1 MSKRAG
7 YADVEIRILERQE
20 QGYPVEITVDDAQEF
35 PRGYLDPSFL
45 PWHSEDDPERDGQRI
60 FQWLFNDERLRA
72 AWVEVRGAQPLRRV
86 RLRIDAAAPELH
98 ALPWELLHEAHAD
111 QTPIALA
118 ASGSTPFSRY
128 LAGTWQ
134 PGGPILKRPIR
145 ILVVIPEPKDFAT
158 YGLEAFDTEAE
169 WRNLQES
176 VSGLANEGVVE
187 LVRLGAP
194 SGAGFSIRD
203 REGNQVT
210 VGVSTTPPATFSA
223 LEAALKQG
231 YHILHFVGH
240 GAFDPQTGTALIVM
254 ANEQNEVEFI
264 RDADF
269 SAMLARLLAATDQRQ
284 DDKLRLVYLDSCA
297 TATRD
302 TGDAFRGFAPALVRT
317 GVPAVVAM
325 QDLIEV
331 TSGQAFSGAFYRQLL
346 QHGQVDLACNEARGA
361 LLTAQLPGAEIP
373 VLFMRLRNG
382 LLFGQR
388 GQILSD
394 QASSFWN
401 TLLDNIANGECTPF
415 LGPGLTADFL
425 PTPAEIAEEL
435 ALSNSYPFLDHRDLP
450 SVAQFIGTTDLRR
463 LLREVQRITADGFR
477 RRLGLKPDGRVG
489 RQRLTEVITAA
500 DWSQVCQQLVENE
513 IHHQLADL
521 RLPLYITT
529 NQDNFMALALEAR
542 LGHPTRRI
550 LVDWRTARQ
559 QIGRPQYNLDPPA
572 SPDDPVVLHLFG
584 SLGDDQELLSVVLT
598 EDDHL
603 DYLARIARD
612 YEYLLPTDVT
622 SALASTT
629 LLFLGYHIDDLALKV
644 ILRGLL
650 TNLDLER
657 WGMLHVAVQ
666 VEADTAED
674 AKQNEVIRYFERY
687 FSRSKIDVY
696 WGSAHQF
703 VSDLA
708 TRWQEYQ
715 HG

>member
-1 MSKRAG
+1 
-7 YADVEIRILERQE
+7 
-20 QGYPVEITVDDAQEF
+20 
-35 PRGYLDPSFL
+35 
-45 PWHSEDDPERDGQRI
+45 
-60 FQWLFNDERLRA
+60 
-72 AWVEVRGAQPLRRV
+72 
-86 RLRIDAAAPELH
+86 
-98 ALPWELLHEAHAD
+98 
-111 QTPIALA
+111 
-118 ASGSTPFSRY
+118 
-128 LAGTWQ
+128 
-134 PGGPILKRPIR
+134 
-145 ILVVIPEPKDFAT
+145 
-158 YGLEAFDTEAE
+158 
-169 WRNLQES
+169 
-176 VSGLANEGVVE
+176 
-187 LVRLGAP
+187 
-194 SGAGFSIRD
+194 
-203 REGNQVT
+203 
-210 VGVSTTPPATFSA
+210 
-223 LEAALKQG
+223 
-231 YHILHFVGH
+231 
-240 GAFDPQTGTALIVM
+240 M
-254 ANEQNEVEFI
+254 ANERNEVELI
-264 RDADF
+264 RDTDF

-302 TGDAFRGFAPALVRT
+302 TGDAFRGFAPALVRA

-331 TSGQAFSGAFYRQLL
+331 RSGQAFSSAFYRQLL

-361 LLTAQLPGAEIP
+361 LLTARLPGAEIP

-435 ALSNSYPFLDHRDLP
+435 ALSNGYPFRDRRDLP
-450 SVAQFIGTTDLRR
+450 SVAQFIGTTDTRR

-477 RRLGLKPDGRVG
+477 RRLGLKVDGRAG
-489 RQRLTEVITAA
+489 RQRLTEVIAA
-500 DWSQVCQQLVENE
+500 AHWSQVCRQLVENE
-513 IHHQLADL
+513 IHHQLAEL

-529 NQDNFMALALEAR
+529 NQDNFMALALAAR
-542 LGHPTRRI
+542 LGHSARRI
-550 LVDWRTARQ
+550 LVDWRSPARQ
-559 QIGRPQYNLDPPA
+559 QIGRPQYNLNPPA

-603 DYLARIARD
+603 DYLAHIARD

-629 LLFLGYHIDDLALKV
+629 LLFLGYRIDDLALKV

-666 VEADTAED
+666 VEADTAEE
-674 AKQNEVIRYFERY
+674 AVQNEVIRYFERY

-708 TRWQEYQ
+708 TRWQEYH